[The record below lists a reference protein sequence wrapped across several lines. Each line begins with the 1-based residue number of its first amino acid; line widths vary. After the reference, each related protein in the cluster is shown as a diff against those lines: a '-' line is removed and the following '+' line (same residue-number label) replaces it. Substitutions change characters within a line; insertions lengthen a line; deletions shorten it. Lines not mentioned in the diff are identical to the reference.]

1 MKIEKFNDFLALMY
15 MVFVLGWIAMV
26 VWVIKT
32 TDLDSA
38 ESLGLG
44 TATGILL
51 AILKDV
57 FQFYFRTNKPSDG
70 GTKSGS

>member
-15 MVFVLGWIAMV
+15 LLFMLVWMVGAVFAVMYLELTKVEI
-26 VWVIKT
+26 
-32 TDLDSA
+32 
-38 ESLGLG
+38 LGLG

-57 FQFYFRTNKPSDG
+57 FQFYFRVNKPPEG
-70 GTKSGS
+70 EKH